1 MSERV
6 EPTPV
11 MARKGSFLGTVK
23 AVLWSFVGLRKGSDF
38 EHDSARLNPV
48 HVILVGFGAVLVFVA
63 ALIALVNWVVAA

>member
-6 EPTPV
+6 ESTPV
-11 MARKGSFLGTVK
+11 MARKGSFPGTVK

-38 EHDSARLNPV
+38 EQDSARLNPV
-48 HVILVGFGAVLVFVA
+48 HVILVGFGAVFVFVV

>member
-6 EPTPV
+6 ERTPV
-11 MARKGSFLGTVK
+11 MERKGSFLGTVK

-48 HVILVGFGAVLVFVA
+48 HVILVGFGAVFVFVV

>member
-48 HVILVGFGAVLVFVA
+48 HVILVGFGAVFVFVV

>member
-6 EPTPV
+6 ESTPV

>member
-38 EHDSARLNPV
+38 EQDSARLNPV
-48 HVILVGFGAVLVFVA
+48 HVILVGFGAVFMFVV